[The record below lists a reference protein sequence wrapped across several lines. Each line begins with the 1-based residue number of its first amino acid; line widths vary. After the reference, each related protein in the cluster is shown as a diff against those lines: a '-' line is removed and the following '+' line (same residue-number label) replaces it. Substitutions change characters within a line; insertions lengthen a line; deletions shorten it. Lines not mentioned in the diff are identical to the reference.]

1 MRKLISVIIVC
12 LLLTGLSVTA
22 WAETAEG
29 TVTEEVNEDGY
40 LVTTFTDKD
49 GNVFSIEEMPDIDD
63 GAIEPVSENASE
75 EQATEKTASADE
87 STAQAPQNKPAS
99 AWVWVL
105 GGVVV
110 IGAGAAVLLKRKK

>member
-1 MRKLISVIIVC
+1 MRKLVSVIIVC
-12 LLLTGLSVTA
+12 LLLTCLSVTA
-22 WAETAEG
+22 WAENAEG

-63 GAIEPVSENASE
+63 GAIESVSENSSE
-75 EQATEKTASADE
+75 ELATEETASPEE
-87 STAQAPQNKPAS
+87 SRAQQPQSKPTS

-110 IGAGAAVLLKRKK
+110 VGAGAAVLLKRKK